1 MRSTVRIS
9 AKRIVVAGTTRCGIN
24 HVASHNHPRGQLW
37 HHCRV
42 IATGAGVHRHAVV
55 RWMVVGLAGMVTVIS
70 LVFARGLTDPPTT
83 YAASSR
89 LNGIAAASAGV
100 GLVAAGAWFAMRRPY
115 DWTGTLAML
124 AGSVWMVTDWIGWW
138 HGPAILLSVAMVVQ
152 PFLLAL
158 IVSLAISFASSGPRR
173 APRQLVI
180 GAYVVTVIV
189 SLGQATLRD
198 PLFDRY
204 CWDNCT
210 TNVFLVHADLDIMRF
225 LRVFAPW
232 STISIGAL
240 AAVAI
245 AHRLATDTLVA
256 RHAEMLVLVPAFLAV
271 IAEASHA
278 AVLLWDPTEDPQRTL
293 FAAVYLARAATLIA
307 LAAGLAVTL
316 LVSQRTRTALTRLAR
331 RLDGATQP
339 GSLQATLAATL
350 GDRELQVGYWLPEA
364 QQYVDAEG
372 RHVQL
377 TPNPAQTTTALVRN
391 RLPIALIVHDRGL
404 RDSDQLPG
412 QIGAATRLAVDNER
426 LRAASLAHIRDLQ
439 ASRARLIEAG
449 DTSRQHLERDLHDGA
464 QQRLLAVAHELR
476 LAAATNDNRTGTTLL
491 DSAIDQAQ
499 QALAELR
506 DIAHGI
512 FPAILADAGLG
523 PALSTLADRAAIA
536 VEVTRTLERR
546 YPPAAEI
553 AAYSLVAAVI
563 ERAAERKATYVAID
577 IGDDNQRLIVG
588 IVDDGVSPIGPG
600 STDARDRIG
609 ALGGQIDLVD
619 GRLRAEIPCASL

>member
-1 MRSTVRIS
+1 
-9 AKRIVVAGTTRCGIN
+9 
-24 HVASHNHPRGQLW
+24 
-37 HHCRV
+37 
-42 IATGAGVHRHAVV
+42 
-55 RWMVVGLAGMVTVIS
+55 MVVGLAGMVTVIS
-70 LVFARGLTDPPTT
+70 LVFARGLPDRPTT

-89 LNGIAAASAGV
+89 LIGIAAVCAGV
-100 GLVAAGAWFAMRRPY
+100 GLVTVGAWFAMRRPY

-152 PFLLAL
+152 PFLLPL

-173 APRQLVI
+173 ARRRLAF
-180 GAYVVTVIV
+180 GAWVVTGIV
-189 SLGQATLRD
+189 SLGQATLRN
-198 PLFDRY
+198 PLYDRY

-225 LRVFAPW
+225 LRVFGLW
-232 STISIGAL
+232 CTISI
-240 AAVAI
+240 AAVAAVGI

-256 RHAEMLVLVPAFLAV
+256 RHTEILLLGPALLAV
-271 IAEASHA
+271 VAEAGHA
-278 AVLLWDPTEDPQRTL
+278 AVLLWDPAEDPRRTP
-293 FAAVYLARAATLIA
+293 FAAVYLARAAALIA
-307 LAAGLAVTL
+307 LAAGLAATL
-316 LVSQRTRTALTRLAR
+316 FISQRTRTALARLAR
-331 RLDGATQP
+331 RLDGAAQP

-350 GDRELQVGYWLPEA
+350 GDPELRVGYWLPESR
-364 QQYVDAEG
+364 QYVDAEG

-377 TPNPAQTTTALVRN
+377 RPNPAQTTTALVRN

-449 DTSRQHLERDLHDGA
+449 DSSRRHLERDLHDGA

-476 LAAATNDNRTGTTLL
+476 LAAATNDKRTGTALL
-491 DSAIDQAQ
+491 DSAIDHAQ

-536 VEVTRTLERR
+536 VELTGTVDRR
-546 YPPAAEI
+546 YPPAVEI
-553 AAYSLVAAVI
+553 AAYSLLTAVI
-563 ERAAERKATYVAID
+563 ERATERNATYVAID
-577 IGDDNQRLIVG
+577 IGDDNQRLVIH
-588 IVDDGVSPIGPG
+588 IADDGVPPVGPG

-609 ALGGQIDLVD
+609 ALGGQIDLID
-619 GRLRAEIPCASL
+619 GRLRAEIPCASS